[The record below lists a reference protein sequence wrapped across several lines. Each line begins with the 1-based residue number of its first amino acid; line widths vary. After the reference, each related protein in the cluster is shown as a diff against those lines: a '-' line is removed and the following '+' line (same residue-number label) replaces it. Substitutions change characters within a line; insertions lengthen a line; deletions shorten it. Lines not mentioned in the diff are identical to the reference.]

1 MPSVE
6 EIKLYVSGALAETSD
21 AMAGMRATIVRLDDA
36 INRLR
41 LVTAGSVHPSA
52 TEALARLTEAR
63 TRVEEAADLAR
74 SAVDAAEAYRGLI

>member
-6 EIKLYVSGALAETSD
+6 EVKLHVSGALAEAGD
-21 AMAGMRATIVRLDDA
+21 AMAGMRATVVRLDDA

-52 TEALARLTEAR
+52 TEAIARLTEAR
-63 TRVEEAADLAR
+63 TRVEEAAELAR
-74 SAVDAAEAYRGLI
+74 AAVDAAEAYRGLI